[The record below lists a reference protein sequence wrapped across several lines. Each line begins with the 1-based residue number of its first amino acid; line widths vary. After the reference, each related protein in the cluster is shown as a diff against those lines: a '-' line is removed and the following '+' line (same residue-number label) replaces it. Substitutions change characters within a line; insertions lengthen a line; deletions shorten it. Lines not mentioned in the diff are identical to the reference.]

1 MLLPLQQ
8 ERFYKRSKFT
18 GAVKCHWRAASSEEG
33 GCKQASHMSFR
44 GSRKHAGAANEGWIR
59 VAHSRSSTSPDGLIK
74 KMGGGVDGGCLWRA
88 ITEQDFSGE
97 NCQDLVTNGCWGEG
111 RGWLASGLREALS
124 YCTTFREAPAPR
136 QPSQNLKDIKI
147 VTYLNVLNAS
157 WIHKIE
163 TSFLKYSLQVLSWT
177 QNLWLDM
184 KSIRY
189 FSQLSV
195 LYTFSVKSVHLQR
208 QCYIYS
214 FDNHWCGNCYV
225 EYCRCYFAK
234 GLKDKFWKYLENK
247 SASDNGPTFLW

>member
-1 MLLPLQQ
+1 MSLEGSQLGGERVRAGITHELQGEQ
-8 ERFYKRSKFT
+8 ETCRCS
-18 GAVKCHWRAASSEEG
+18 WRRLNTCG
-33 GCKQASHMSFR
+33 TFR
-44 GSRKHAGAANEGWIR
+44 ELHKSWRTNQEN
-59 VAHSRSSTSPDGLIK
+59 
-74 KMGGGVDGGCLWRA
+74 GGGVDGGCLWRA